1 MRPRRKHARV
11 LLRSN
16 KLYNLHVIDSLHD
29 DQKVAVQLTACCLNV
44 QSSRNNTMPVAD
56 YVVSQGID
64 VLALTE
70 TWLGTDTDQLTINE
84 LVPGG
89 YEFNHIARKSSRR
102 GGGNGILYKSGLTVT
117 VSKSQSR

>member
-1 MRPRRKHARV
+1 M
-11 LLRSN
+11 
-16 KLYNLHVIDSLHD
+16 
-29 DQKVAVQLTACCLNV
+29 
-44 QSSRNNTMPVAD
+44 AD

-89 YEFNHIARKSSRR
+89 YEFNHISRKSGRR
-102 GGGNGILYKSGLTVT
+102 DGGLAVMVT
-117 VSKSQSR
+117 MSETTEMYTN